1 MLYFQKEVNLLDNRK
16 FKNTTKKTYDI
27 FLTVC
32 ITACLV
38 ISFLAITSATR
49 SSDPLR
55 FLIIQGA
62 AVLIGVFI
70 IFISLRFDYEFFGRF
85 SLYIFLFNIA
95 MLILV
100 LIIGIGDN
108 VGTRGWIRF
117 GSIGIQPAE
126 VVKIG
131 FILSFSKH
139 IASMGDELNKPK
151 NMLKLLIHL
160 AIIVGLIMLQPDY
173 GTAMVFITIAI
184 VMLFVANIS
193 WKYIAGAVGAFA
205 VCAPLVWFFVLADY
219 QKNRFIAFFK
229 PESDP
234 LGMGYHVSQSK
245 LAIGSGRV
253 LGNGLFGGVQTQMGY
268 LPEKQTDFVFA
279 VIGEELG
286 FWGTMLVLL
295 LLLCIIVRCFNTAR
309 NSRDLYGELIAA
321 GVGAMFL
328 FHTVENIGMCLGLMP
343 VTGIPLPFI
352 SYGGSNMLTS
362 MLGIALVMNVRRWKK
377 QF

>member
-1 MLYFQKEVNLLDNRK
+1 MDNRK

-139 IASMGDELNKPK
+139 IASMGDKLNKPK